1 MQGISFTLK
10 CMEISFVGHEPSNCH
25 DTARDLFN
33 FFILFYTLEIFSE
46 CKEFFVIHNA
56 RS

>member
-1 MQGISFTLK
+1 
-10 CMEISFVGHEPSNCH
+10 MEISFVGHEPSNCH